1 MGSHGPQVDARA
13 LEEAFG
19 LSRAR
24 VVNDFEAAGYGV
36 AAIAAKLGEVAD
48 AAEAECIE
56 INAGE
61 SGRGPHAPLAVLGPG
76 TGLGMCLLVWDEASS
91 SYRVVPGEG
100 GHATFA
106 PRGDKQRLLQEYV
119 EQRDGFCELESLLCG
134 RGLVTIYEFLRAEVG
149 LEGTDEA
156 PDKEPADVTA
166 AALARDCE
174 LCEQAVDMF
183 LEMLGAEA
191 GHMALRSLAGGVF
204 VIGGIAPRLRERVLA
219 NLAEDTEERS
229 HLLDGFLYGA
239 NSKFSPILKATPLHI
254 VTDGDVGLH
263 GAALVARAA
272 LSSV

>member
-119 EQRDGFCELESLLCG
+119 EQRDVASVEQ
-134 RGLVTIYEFLRAEVG
+134 VQRA
-149 LEGTDEA
+149 
-156 PDKEPADVTA
+156 
-166 AALARDCE
+166 
-174 LCEQAVDMF
+174 M
-183 LEMLGAEA
+183 GA
-191 GHMALRSLAGGVF
+191 S
-204 VIGGIAPRLRERVLA
+204 
-219 NLAEDTEERS
+219 
-229 HLLDGFLYGA
+229 
-239 NSKFSPILKATPLHI
+239 
-254 VTDGDVGLH
+254 
-263 GAALVARAA
+263 
-272 LSSV
+272 